1 MKNIKL
7 ELTHEERGLLL
18 DMFSCVADL
27 GLFDDPAENEQDSCP
42 DLFDKTWDK
51 VIHAEWWP
59 FFILNSTIPI
69 ENPGRSC
76 SVCKLSTFYPI
87 RSNLMYSK
95 KVQSN
100 SPMNDF
106 VDPRFED
113 DAIAAL
119 MEDALTETRDDKFD
133 VEKFIEGD
141 LDYWT

>member
-1 MKNIKL
+1 M
-7 ELTHEERGLLL
+7 TLLKMSRIRAQISTTNFGIRSFTL
-18 DMFSCVADL
+18 SD
-27 GLFDDPAENEQDSCP
+27 
-42 DLFDKTWDK
+42 DLFSFSIITYLLRIPA
-51 VIHAEWWP
+51 VRVRFINCP
-59 FFILNSTIPI
+59 FFT
-69 ENPGRSC
+69 
-76 SVCKLSTFYPI
+76 PI

-141 LDYWT
+141 LDY